1 MREQEKYDSDT
12 ILYLLSMNPQDHL
25 LRLSLIK
32 HYLAHDQSELAL
44 LNISQGLN
52 YASDKQIRLKLLKLK
67 LKLEYND

>member
-1 MREQEKYDSDT
+1 MK
-12 ILYLLSMNPQDHL
+12 PQDHL

-32 HYLAHDQSELAL
+32 HYLAVDQSELAL
-44 LNISQGLN
+44 FNISQGLN